1 MKKLCSTFA
10 LLLFCLT
17 TYAADQFV
25 TFRKADGAFQI
36 IGSGKVVNILLD
48 EKDQKG
54 IGIAVNN
61 LIEDFNRVCGMKP
74 QLLKNTSSENC
85 IIVGSLESTYIKQL
99 IKSKNSIRSNL
110 RIRMRSLSSLQ

>member
-1 MKKLCSTFA
+1 MKKLCSTLA

-61 LIEDFNRVCGMKP
+61 LIEDFNEASV
-74 QLLKNTSSENC
+74 
-85 IIVGSLESTYIKQL
+85 IKKYFL
-99 IKSKNSIRSNL
+99 GKLYHSR
-110 RIRMRSLSSLQ
+110 

>member
-85 IIVGSLESTYIKQL
+85 IIVGSLVLFIGSIGLLNMDSTIETL
-99 IKSKNSIRSNL
+99 FDGTEAHGFL
-110 RIRMRSLSSLQ
+110 